1 MKESKGR
8 NGGTLYS
15 KEPGDKA
22 FPNSGRPPKTDIIKL
37 MAEMLDGDG
46 YTIVEGTLLDDD
58 GNSTGQ
64 KVKIR
69 ASVPNM
75 QAAARAF
82 MQNLKKGDTK
92 TLQIFLDRT
101 LGKVPQD
108 FTSGGEKIGS
118 GPMDNLPLAKRLEI
132 LNILDSDK
140 YNESGHNNDQD

>member
-1 MKESKGR
+1 MGKKADREGR
-8 NGGTLYS
+8 NGGLLNTGPT
-15 KEPGDKA
+15 KEGQG
-22 FPNSGRPPKTDIIKL
+22 GRPPKTDIIKL

-46 YTIVEGTLLDDD
+46 YTIVEGTLLDDN

-108 FTSGGEKIGS
+108 VNMGGNMNFTFEGS
-118 GPMDNLPLAKRLEI
+118 DDNAI
-132 LNILDSDK
+132 DTVLDAVK
-140 YNESGHNNDQD
+140 KAVK